1 MSTSV
6 YFSRGTQS
14 EQWLYE
20 DLLIEAI
27 QIRGHEVMY
36 LPRTLVNED
45 DLFGEDTLSKFND
58 AYSIEMWMENNEGFD
73 GDKEILTRFGL
84 EVRNEV
90 TFVIARRRWEDTIS
104 LDENLIVNTRP
115 NEGDLIWHPTIKQMY
130 EISFVDHDDPFYEI
144 KNLPVYKLYC
154 RTYEYSQERF
164 DTDITA
170 IDTIED
176 TESTDAYFYQISGE
190 QSSTTTYNQNVGL
203 EDDTGSV
210 DLETATD
217 TGVLVGENELGF
229 ASILLEH
236 SDSQDS
242 YFIISEG
249 YSITTIDTQSDNEFI
264 GEQMA
269 TILNFTETNP
279 FGDPTEGSF

>member
-27 QIRGHEVMY
+27 QIRGHEVFY

-58 AYSIEMWMENNEGFD
+58 AYSIEMWLENNEGFD

-90 TFVIARRRWEDTIS
+90 TFVIARRRWEDTIA
-104 LDENLIVNTRP
+104 LDANLIVNTRP

-164 DTDITA
+164 DTDITD

-176 TESTDAYFYQISGE
+176 TESTDMLFYQISGE
-190 QSSTTTYNQNVGL
+190 QSSTTTYNQNVRL
-203 EDDTGSV
+203 EDDTLL
-210 DLETATD
+210 LEETD
-217 TGVLVGENELGF
+217 GDNILAENETGF
-229 ASILLEH
+229 ASILLEN

-242 YFIISEG
+242 YFIISEN
-249 YSITTIDTQSDNEFI
+249 YSLTTIDTQSDNEFI
-264 GEQMA
+264 GTEMA
-269 TILNFTETNP
+269 SILNFTESNP
-279 FGDPTEGSF
+279 FGDPTEGTF

>member
-58 AYSIEMWMENNEGFD
+58 AYSIEMWLENNEGFD

-90 TFVIARRRWEDTIS
+90 TFVIARRRWEDTIA
-104 LDENLIVNTRP
+104 LDANLIVNTRP

-164 DTDITA
+164 DTDITD

-176 TESTDAYFYQISGE
+176 DKSTDAYFYQISGE
-190 QSSTTTYNQNVGL
+190 QSSTTTYNQNVRL
-203 EDDTGSV
+203 EDDT
-210 DLETATD
+210 LLLEETAGD
-217 TGVLVGENELGF
+217 NIIFEDEVGF
-229 ASILLEH
+229 SSVLLEN
-236 SDSQDS
+236 SDSADS
-242 YFIISEG
+242 FFIISES
-249 YSITTIDTQSDNEFI
+249 YSIETIDTSSDNEYI
-264 GEQMA
+264 GTEMV
-269 TILNFTETNP
+269 TVLDFTESNP

>member
-27 QIRGHEVMY
+27 QIRGHEVFY

-104 LDENLIVNTRP
+104 LDDNLIVNTRP

-130 EISFVDHDDPFYEI
+130 EITFVDHDDPFYEI

-164 DTDITA
+164 DTDITD

-176 TESTDAYFYQISGE
+176 DKSTDAYFYQISGE
-190 QSSTTTYNQNVGL
+190 QSSTTTYNQNVRL
-203 EDDTGSV
+203 EDGT
-210 DLETATD
+210 LLLEETAGD
-217 TGVLVGENELGF
+217 NIIFEDEVGF
-229 ASILLEH
+229 SSVLLEN
-236 SDSQDS
+236 SDSADS
-242 YFIISEG
+242 FFIISES
-249 YSITTIDTQSDNEFI
+249 YSIETIDTSSDNEYI
-264 GEQMA
+264 GTEMV
-269 TILNFTETNP
+269 TVLDFTESNP

>member
-27 QIRGHEVMY
+27 QIRGHEVFY

-176 TESTDAYFYQISGE
+176 TESTDMLFYQISGE
-190 QSSTTTYNQNVGL
+190 QSSSTTYNQNVRL
-203 EDDTGSV
+203 EDGTLL
-210 DLETATD
+210 LEETD
-217 TGVLVGENELGF
+217 GDKILSEDETGF
-229 ASILLEH
+229 ASVLLEN

-242 YFIISEG
+242 YFIISEN
-249 YSITTIDTQSDNEFI
+249 YSLTTIDTQSDNEFI
-264 GEQMA
+264 GTEMA
-269 TILNFTETNP
+269 SILNFTESNP

>member
-27 QIRGHEVMY
+27 QIRGHEVFY

-45 DLFGEDTLSKFND
+45 DLFGEDTLSKFSD

-90 TFVIARRRWEDTIS
+90 TFVIARRRWEDTIAS
-104 LDENLIVNTRP
+104 DDNLIINTRP
-115 NEGDLIWHPTIKQMY
+115 NEGDLIWHPTIQQMY

-144 KNLPVYKLYC
+144 KNLPVYKLFC

-164 DTDITA
+164 DTDVAA
-170 IDTIED
+170 IDSIED
-176 TESTDAYFYQISGE
+176 DKSTDAYFYQISAE

-203 EDDTGSV
+203 EDGTGSV

-217 TGVLVGENELGF
+217 TGLLVAENETGFSSVLVEN
-229 ASILLEH
+229 
-236 SDSQDS
+236 SDSLNS
-242 YFIISEG
+242 FFIISEN
-249 YSITTIDTQSDNEFI
+249 YSIESIDTSSDNEFI
-264 GEQMA
+264 GTEMV
-269 TILNFTETNP
+269 TVLDFTESNP

>member
-27 QIRGHEVMY
+27 QIRGHEVFY

-164 DTDITA
+164 DTDIAA

-176 TESTDAYFYQISGE
+176 TESTDMLFYQISGE
-190 QSSTTTYNQNVGL
+190 QSSSTTYNQNVRL
-203 EDDTGSV
+203 EDDTLL
-210 DLETATD
+210 LEETD
-217 TGVLVGENELGF
+217 GDKILSEDETGF
-229 ASILLEH
+229 ASVLLEN

-242 YFIISEG
+242 YFIISEN
-249 YSITTIDTQSDNEFI
+249 YSLTTIDTQSDNEFI
-264 GEQMA
+264 GTEMA
-269 TILNFTETNP
+269 SILNFTESNP

>member
-27 QIRGHEVMY
+27 QIRGHEVFY

-45 DLFGEDTLSKFND
+45 DLFGEDTLSKFSD

-90 TFVIARRRWEDTIS
+90 TFVIARRRWEDTIAS
-104 LDENLIVNTRP
+104 DDNLIINTRP
-115 NEGDLIWHPTIKQMY
+115 NEGDLIWHPTIQQMY

-144 KNLPVYKLYC
+144 KNLPVYKLFC

-164 DTDITA
+164 DTDVAA
-170 IDTIED
+170 IDSIED
-176 TESTDAYFYQISGE
+176 DKSTDAYFYQISAE
-190 QSSTTTYNQNVGL
+190 QSSTTTYNQNIGL
-203 EDDTGSV
+203 EDGFS
-210 DLETATD
+210 LLEETAGD
-217 TGVLVGENELGF
+217 NIIGENETGF
-229 ASILLEH
+229 SSVLVEN
-236 SDSQDS
+236 SDSLNS
-242 YFIISEG
+242 FFIISEN
-249 YSITTIDTQSDNEFI
+249 YSIESIDTSSDNEFI
-264 GEQMA
+264 GTEMV
-269 TILNFTETNP
+269 TVLDFTESNP

>member
-58 AYSIEMWMENNEGFD
+58 AYSIEMWLENNEGFD

-90 TFVIARRRWEDTIS
+90 TFVIARRRWEDTIA
-104 LDENLIVNTRP
+104 LDANLIVNTRP

-164 DTDITA
+164 DTDITD

-176 TESTDAYFYQISGE
+176 DKSTDAYFYQISGE
-190 QSSTTTYNQNVGL
+190 QSSTTTYNQNVRL
-203 EDDTGSV
+203 EDGT
-210 DLETATD
+210 LLLEETAGD
-217 TGVLVGENELGF
+217 NIIFEDEVGF
-229 ASILLEH
+229 SSVLLEN
-236 SDSQDS
+236 SDSADS
-242 YFIISEG
+242 FFIISES
-249 YSITTIDTQSDNEFI
+249 YSIETIDTSSDNEYI
-264 GEQMA
+264 GTEMV
-269 TILNFTETNP
+269 TVLDFTESNP

>member
-27 QIRGHEVMY
+27 QIRGHEVFY

-45 DLFGEDTLSKFND
+45 DLFGEDALSKFND

>member
-27 QIRGHEVMY
+27 QIRGHEVFY

-58 AYSIEMWMENNEGFD
+58 AYSIEMWLENNEGFD

-176 TESTDAYFYQISGE
+176 TESTDMLFYQISGE
-190 QSSTTTYNQNVGL
+190 QSSSTTYNQNVRL
-203 EDDTGSV
+203 EDGTLL
-210 DLETATD
+210 LEETD
-217 TGVLVGENELGF
+217 GDKILSEDETGF
-229 ASILLEH
+229 ASVLLEN

-242 YFIISEG
+242 YFIISEN
-249 YSITTIDTQSDNEFI
+249 YSLTTIDTQSDNEFI
-264 GEQMA
+264 GTEMA
-269 TILNFTETNP
+269 SILNFTESNP

>member
-58 AYSIEMWMENNEGFD
+58 AYSIEMWLENNEGFD

-164 DTDITA
+164 DTDITD

-176 TESTDAYFYQISGE
+176 DKSTDAYFYQISGE
-190 QSSTTTYNQNVGL
+190 QSSTTTYNQNVRL
-203 EDDTGSV
+203 EDGT
-210 DLETATD
+210 LLLEETAGD
-217 TGVLVGENELGF
+217 NIIFEDEVGF
-229 ASILLEH
+229 SSVLLEN
-236 SDSQDS
+236 SDSADS
-242 YFIISEG
+242 FFIISES
-249 YSITTIDTQSDNEFI
+249 YSIETIDTSSDNEYI
-264 GEQMA
+264 GTEMV
-269 TILNFTETNP
+269 TVLDFTESNP

>member
-27 QIRGHEVMY
+27 QIRGHEVFY

-58 AYSIEMWMENNEGFD
+58 AYSIEMWLENNEGFD

-104 LDENLIVNTRP
+104 LDDNLIVNTRP

-164 DTDITA
+164 DTDITD
-170 IDTIED
+170 IDTIE
-176 TESTDAYFYQISGE
+176 
-190 QSSTTTYNQNVGL
+190 
-203 EDDTGSV
+203 ED
-210 DLETATD
+210 
-217 TGVLVGENELGF
+217 
-229 ASILLEH
+229 
-236 SDSQDS
+236 
-242 YFIISEG
+242 YFIIQN
-249 YSITTIDTQSDNEFI
+249 YNHYPKIKAPMI
-264 GEQMA
+264 A
-269 TILNFTETNP
+269 
-279 FGDPTEGSF
+279 

>member
-27 QIRGHEVMY
+27 QIRGHEVFY

-45 DLFGEDTLSKFND
+45 DLFGEDALSKFND

-164 DTDITA
+164 DTDIAA

-176 TESTDAYFYQISGE
+176 TESTDMLFYQISGE
-190 QSSTTTYNQNVGL
+190 QSSSTTYNQNVRL
-203 EDDTGSV
+203 EDDT
-210 DLETATD
+210 LLLEETAGD
-217 TGVLVGENELGF
+217 NIIFEDEVGF
-229 ASILLEH
+229 SSVLLEN
-236 SDSQDS
+236 SDSADS
-242 YFIISEG
+242 FFIISES
-249 YSITTIDTQSDNEFI
+249 YSIETIDTSSDNEYI
-264 GEQMA
+264 GTEMV
-269 TILNFTETNP
+269 TVLDFTESNP

>member
-27 QIRGHEVMY
+27 QIRGHEVFY

-229 ASILLEH
+229 ASVLLEN

-242 YFIISEG
+242 YFIISES
-249 YSITTIDTQSDNEFI
+249 YSLTTVDTQSDNEFI
-264 GEQMA
+264 GTEMA

>member
-27 QIRGHEVMY
+27 QIRGHEVFY

-176 TESTDAYFYQISGE
+176 TESTDMLFYQISGE
-190 QSSTTTYNQNVGL
+190 QSSSTTYNQNVRL
-203 EDDTGSV
+203 EDDTLL
-210 DLETATD
+210 LEETD
-217 TGVLVGENELGF
+217 GDKILSEDETGF
-229 ASILLEH
+229 ASVLLEN

-242 YFIISEG
+242 YFIISEN
-249 YSITTIDTQSDNEFI
+249 YSLTTIDTQSDNEFI
-264 GEQMA
+264 GTEMA

>member
-27 QIRGHEVMY
+27 QISGHEVFY

-164 DTDITA
+164 DTYITA

>member
-27 QIRGHEVMY
+27 QIRGHEVFY

-176 TESTDAYFYQISGE
+176 TESTDMLFYQISGE
-190 QSSTTTYNQNVGL
+190 QSSSTTYNQNVRL
-203 EDDTGSV
+203 EDDTLL
-210 DLETATD
+210 LEETD
-217 TGVLVGENELGF
+217 GDKILSEDETGF
-229 ASILLEH
+229 ASVLLEN

-242 YFIISEG
+242 YFIIIEN
-249 YSITTIDTQSDNEFI
+249 YSLTTIETQSDNEFI
-264 GEQMA
+264 GTEMA
-269 TILNFTETNP
+269 SILNFTESNP
-279 FGDPTEGSF
+279 FGDPTDGSF

>member
-58 AYSIEMWMENNEGFD
+58 AYSIEMWLENNEGFD

-90 TFVIARRRWEDTIS
+90 TFVIARRRWEDTIA

-176 TESTDAYFYQISGE
+176 TESTDMLFYQISGE
-190 QSSTTTYNQNVGL
+190 QSSSTTYNQNVRL
-203 EDDTGSV
+203 EDGT
-210 DLETATD
+210 LLLEETAGD
-217 TGVLVGENELGF
+217 NIIFEDEVGF
-229 ASILLEH
+229 SSVLLEN
-236 SDSQDS
+236 SDSADS
-242 YFIISEG
+242 FFIISES
-249 YSITTIDTQSDNEFI
+249 YSIETIDTSSDNEYI
-264 GEQMA
+264 GTEMV
-269 TILNFTETNP
+269 TVLDFTESNP

>member
-27 QIRGHEVMY
+27 QIRGHEVFY

-58 AYSIEMWMENNEGFD
+58 AYSIEMWLENNEGFD

-104 LDENLIVNTRP
+104 IDDNLIVSTRP

-170 IDTIED
+170 IDAIED
-176 TESTDAYFYQISGE
+176 DKSTDAYFYQISGE
-190 QSSTTTYNQNVGL
+190 QSSTTTYNQNFAL
-203 EDDTGSV
+203 EDG
-210 DLETATD
+210 DLLLEETAGD
-217 TGVLVGENELGF
+217 NILAENETGF
-229 ASILLEH
+229 SSVLLEN
-236 SDSQDS
+236 SDSADS
-242 YFIISEG
+242 FFIISEN
-249 YSITTIDTQSDNEFI
+249 YSIETIDTSSDNEYI
-264 GEQMA
+264 GTEMS
-269 TILNFTETNP
+269 TVLNFTESNP

>member
-27 QIRGHEVMY
+27 QIRGHEVFY

-176 TESTDAYFYQISGE
+176 TESTDMLFYQIAGE
-190 QSSTTTYNQNVGL
+190 QSSTTTYNQNVRL
-203 EDDTGSV
+203 EDDT
-210 DLETATD
+210 LLLEETAGD
-217 TGVLVGENELGF
+217 NIIFEDEVGF
-229 ASILLEH
+229 SSVLLEN
-236 SDSQDS
+236 SDSADS
-242 YFIISEG
+242 FFIISES
-249 YSITTIDTQSDNEFI
+249 YSIETIDTSSDNEYI
-264 GEQMA
+264 GTEMV
-269 TILNFTETNP
+269 TVLDFTESNP

>member
-27 QIRGHEVMY
+27 QIRGHEVFY

-45 DLFGEDTLSKFND
+45 DLFGEDTLSKFSD

-104 LDENLIVNTRP
+104 SDDNLIINTRP
-115 NEGDLIWHPTIKQMY
+115 NEGDLIWHPTIQQMY
-130 EISFVDHDDPFYEI
+130 EISFVDHDDPFYQI

-154 RTYEYSQERF
+154 RTYEYSSEVF
-164 DTDITA
+164 DTDVSA
-170 IDTIED
+170 IDAIED
-176 TESTDAYFYQISGE
+176 TESTDVYFYQISGE
-190 QSSTTTYNQNVGL
+190 QSASTTYNQNVAL
-203 EDDTGSV
+203 EDGYLLLDETDSDNIISENETGFSS
-210 DLETATD
+210 
-217 TGVLVGENELGF
+217 VLVEN
-229 ASILLEH
+229 
-236 SDSQDS
+236 SDSLNS
-242 YFIISEG
+242 FFIISES
-249 YSITTIDTQSDNEFI
+249 YSIETIDPSSDNEFI
-264 GEQMA
+264 GTEMSSV
-269 TILNFTETNP
+269 LNFTEVNP
-279 FGDPTEGSF
+279 FGEPTEGSF

>member
-1 MSTSV
+1 
-6 YFSRGTQS
+6 
-14 EQWLYE
+14 
-20 DLLIEAI
+20 
-27 QIRGHEVMY
+27 
-36 LPRTLVNED
+36 
-45 DLFGEDTLSKFND
+45 
-58 AYSIEMWMENNEGFD
+58 
-73 GDKEILTRFGL
+73 
-84 EVRNEV
+84 
-90 TFVIARRRWEDTIS
+90 
-104 LDENLIVNTRP
+104 
-115 NEGDLIWHPTIKQMY
+115 MY

-279 FGDPTEGSF
+279 FADPTEGSF

>member
-27 QIRGHEVMY
+27 QIRGHEVFY

-176 TESTDAYFYQISGE
+176 TESTDMLFYQISGE
-190 QSSTTTYNQNVGL
+190 QSSSTTYNQNVRL
-203 EDDTGSV
+203 EDDTLL
-210 DLETATD
+210 LEETD
-217 TGVLVGENELGF
+217 GDKILSEDETGF
-229 ASILLEH
+229 ASVLLEN

-242 YFIISEG
+242 YFIISEN
-249 YSITTIDTQSDNEFI
+249 YSLTTIDTQSDNEFI
-264 GEQMA
+264 GTEMA
-269 TILNFTETNP
+269 SILNFTESNP

>member
-27 QIRGHEVMY
+27 QIRGHEVFY

-58 AYSIEMWMENNEGFD
+58 AYSVEMWLENNEGFD

-90 TFVIARRRWEDTIS
+90 TFVIARRRWEDTIAS
-104 LDENLIVNTRP
+104 DDNLIINTRP
-115 NEGDLIWHPTIKQMY
+115 NEGDLIWHPTIQQMY

-144 KNLPVYKLYC
+144 KNLPVYKLFC

-164 DTDITA
+164 DTDISA
-170 IDTIED
+170 IDSIED
-176 TESTDAYFYQISGE
+176 EESTDAYFYQISGE
-190 QSSTTTYNQNVGL
+190 QSSNTTYNQNVGL
-203 EDDTGSV
+203 EDGTGSV

-217 TGVLVGENELGF
+217 TGLLVAENETGFSSVLVEN
-229 ASILLEH
+229 
-236 SDSQDS
+236 SDS
-242 YFIISEG
+242 
-249 YSITTIDTQSDNEFI
+249 
-264 GEQMA
+264 
-269 TILNFTETNP
+269 LNFK
-279 FGDPTEGSF
+279 

>member
-6 YFSRGTQS
+6 YFTRGTQS

-27 QIRGHEVMY
+27 QIRGHEVFY

-45 DLFGEDTLSKFND
+45 DLFGEDTLSKFSD

-104 LDENLIVNTRP
+104 SDDNLIINTRP
-115 NEGDLIWHPTIKQMY
+115 NEGDLIWHPTIQQMY
-130 EISFVDHDDPFYEI
+130 EISFVDHDDPFYQI

-154 RTYEYSQERF
+154 RTYEYSSEVF
-164 DTDITA
+164 DTDVSA
-170 IDTIED
+170 IDAIED
-176 TESTDAYFYQISGE
+176 TESTDVYFYQISGE
-190 QSSTTTYNQNVGL
+190 QSASTTYNQNVGL
-203 EDDTGSV
+203 EDGTGSV

-217 TGVLVGENELGF
+217 TGLLVAENETGFSSVLVEN
-229 ASILLEH
+229 
-236 SDSQDS
+236 SDSLNS
-242 YFIISEG
+242 FFIISES
-249 YSITTIDTQSDNEFI
+249 YSIETIDSSSDNEFI
-264 GEQMA
+264 GTEMSSV
-269 TILNFTETNP
+269 LNFTESNP

>member
-58 AYSIEMWMENNEGFD
+58 AYSIEMWLENNEGFD

-170 IDTIED
+170 IDAIED
-176 TESTDAYFYQISGE
+176 DKSTDAYFYQISGE
-190 QSSTTTYNQNVGL
+190 QSSTTTYNQNVRL
-203 EDDTGSV
+203 EDDT
-210 DLETATD
+210 LLLEETAGD
-217 TGVLVGENELGF
+217 NIIFEDEVGF
-229 ASILLEH
+229 SSVLLEN
-236 SDSQDS
+236 SDSADS
-242 YFIISEG
+242 FFIISES
-249 YSITTIDTQSDNEFI
+249 YSIETIDTSSDNEYI
-264 GEQMA
+264 GTEMV
-269 TILNFTETNP
+269 TVLDFTESNP

>member
-27 QIRGHEVMY
+27 QIRGHEVFY

-45 DLFGEDTLSKFND
+45 DLFGEDTLSKFTD

>member
-27 QIRGHEVMY
+27 QIRGHEVFY

-45 DLFGEDTLSKFND
+45 DLFGEDTLSKFSD

-104 LDENLIVNTRP
+104 SDDNLIINTRP
-115 NEGDLIWHPTIKQMY
+115 NEGDLIWHPTIQQMY

-154 RTYEYSQERF
+154 RTYEYSSEVF
-164 DTDITA
+164 DTDVSA
-170 IDTIED
+170 IDAIED
-176 TESTDAYFYQISGE
+176 TESTDVYFYQISGE
-190 QSSTTTYNQNVGL
+190 QSASTTYNQNVGL
-203 EDDTGSV
+203 EDGTGSV

-217 TGVLVGENELGF
+217 TGLLVAENETGFSSVLVEN
-229 ASILLEH
+229 
-236 SDSQDS
+236 SDSLNS
-242 YFIISEG
+242 FFIISES
-249 YSITTIDTQSDNEFI
+249 YSIETIDPSSDNEFI
-264 GEQMA
+264 GTQMS
-269 TILNFTETNP
+269 TVLNFTESNP

>member
-27 QIRGHEVMY
+27 QIRGHEVYY

-58 AYSIEMWMENNEGFD
+58 AYSIEMWLENNEGFD

-104 LDENLIVNTRP
+104 LDDNLIVNTRP

-164 DTDITA
+164 DTDITD

-176 TESTDAYFYQISGE
+176 DKSTDAYFYQISGE
-190 QSSTTTYNQNVGL
+190 QSSTTTYNQNVRL
-203 EDDTGSV
+203 EDGT
-210 DLETATD
+210 LLLEETAGD
-217 TGVLVGENELGF
+217 NIIFEDEVGF
-229 ASILLEH
+229 SSVLLEN
-236 SDSQDS
+236 SDSAAS
-242 YFIISEG
+242 FFIISES
-249 YSITTIDTQSDNEFI
+249 YSIETIDTSSDNEYI
-264 GEQMA
+264 GTEMV
-269 TILNFTETNP
+269 TVLDFTESNP

>member
-27 QIRGHEVMY
+27 QIRGHEVFY

-45 DLFGEDTLSKFND
+45 DLFGEDTLSKFSD

-90 TFVIARRRWEDTIS
+90 TFVIARRRWEDTIAS
-104 LDENLIVNTRP
+104 DDNLIINTRP
-115 NEGDLIWHPTIKQMY
+115 NEGDLIWHPTIQQMY

-144 KNLPVYKLYC
+144 KNLPVYKLFC

-164 DTDITA
+164 DTDVAA
-170 IDTIED
+170 IDSIED
-176 TESTDAYFYQISGE
+176 DKSTDAYFYQISAE
-190 QSSTTTYNQNVGL
+190 QSSTTTYNQNIGL
-203 EDDTGSV
+203 EDGYLLID
-210 DLETATD
+210 ETD
-217 TGVLVGENELGF
+217 SDNIIGENETGF
-229 ASILLEH
+229 SSVLVEN
-236 SDSQDS
+236 SDSLNS
-242 YFIISEG
+242 FFIISEN
-249 YSITTIDTQSDNEFI
+249 YSIESIDTSSDNEFI
-264 GEQMA
+264 GTEMV
-269 TILNFTETNP
+269 TVLDFTESNP

>member
-27 QIRGHEVMY
+27 QIRGHEVFY

-45 DLFGEDTLSKFND
+45 DLFGEDTLSKFTD

-90 TFVIARRRWEDTIS
+90 TFVIARRRCEDTLT
-104 LDENLIVNTRP
+104 LDDYLIVSSRP
-115 NEGDLIWHPTIKQMY
+115 NEGDLIWHPTIQQMY

-164 DTDITA
+164 DTDIAA

-176 TESTDAYFYQISGE
+176 TESTDMLFYQISGE
-190 QSSTTTYNQNVGL
+190 QSSSTTYNQNVRL
-203 EDDTGSV
+203 EDDTLL
-210 DLETATD
+210 LEETD
-217 TGVLVGENELGF
+217 GDKILSEDETGF
-229 ASILLEH
+229 ASVLLEN

-242 YFIISEG
+242 YFIISEN
-249 YSITTIDTQSDNEFI
+249 YSLTTVDTQSDNEFI
-264 GEQMA
+264 GTEMA

>member
-58 AYSIEMWMENNEGFD
+58 AYSIEMWLENNEGFD

-90 TFVIARRRWEDTIS
+90 TFVIARRRWEDTIA
-104 LDENLIVNTRP
+104 LDANLIVNTRP

-170 IDTIED
+170 IDAIED
-176 TESTDAYFYQISGE
+176 DKSTDAYFYQISGE
-190 QSSTTTYNQNVGL
+190 QSSTTTYNQNVRL
-203 EDDTGSV
+203 EDGT
-210 DLETATD
+210 LLLEETAGD
-217 TGVLVGENELGF
+217 NIIFEDEVGF
-229 ASILLEH
+229 SSVLLEN
-236 SDSQDS
+236 SDSADS
-242 YFIISEG
+242 FFIISES
-249 YSITTIDTQSDNEFI
+249 YSIETIDTSSDNEYI
-264 GEQMA
+264 GTEMV
-269 TILNFTETNP
+269 TVLDFTESNP

>member
-27 QIRGHEVMY
+27 QIRGHEVFY

>member
-27 QIRGHEVMY
+27 QIRGHEVFY

-45 DLFGEDTLSKFND
+45 DLFGEDTLSKFSD

-90 TFVIARRRWEDTIS
+90 TFVIARRRWEDTIAS
-104 LDENLIVNTRP
+104 DDNLIINTRP
-115 NEGDLIWHPTIKQMY
+115 NEGDLIWHPTIQQMY
-130 EISFVDHDDPFYEI
+130 EISFVDHDDPFYQI

-154 RTYEYSQERF
+154 RTYEYSSEVF
-164 DTDITA
+164 DTDVSA
-170 IDTIED
+170 IDAIED
-176 TESTDAYFYQISGE
+176 TESTDVYFYQISGE
-190 QSSTTTYNQNVGL
+190 QSASTTYNQNVGL
-203 EDDTGSV
+203 EDGTGSV

-217 TGVLVGENELGF
+217 TGLLVAENETGFSSVLVEN
-229 ASILLEH
+229 
-236 SDSQDS
+236 SDSLNS
-242 YFIISEG
+242 FFIISES
-249 YSITTIDTQSDNEFI
+249 YSIQTIDPSSDNEFI
-264 GEQMA
+264 GTQMS
-269 TILNFTETNP
+269 TVLNFTEVNP
-279 FGDPTEGSF
+279 FGEPTEGSF

>member
-27 QIRGHEVMY
+27 QIRGHEVFY

-58 AYSIEMWMENNEGFD
+58 AYSIEMWLENNEGFD

-90 TFVIARRRWEDTIS
+90 TFVIARRRWEDTIA
-104 LDENLIVNTRP
+104 LDANLIVNTRP

-170 IDTIED
+170 IDAIED
-176 TESTDAYFYQISGE
+176 DKSTDAYFYQISGE
-190 QSSTTTYNQNVGL
+190 QSSTTTYNQNVRL
-203 EDDTGSV
+203 EDGT
-210 DLETATD
+210 LLLEETAGD
-217 TGVLVGENELGF
+217 NIIFEDEVGF
-229 ASILLEH
+229 SSVLLEN
-236 SDSQDS
+236 SDSADS
-242 YFIISEG
+242 FFIISES
-249 YSITTIDTQSDNEFI
+249 YSIETIDTSSDNEYI
-264 GEQMA
+264 GTEMV
-269 TILNFTETNP
+269 TVLDFTESNP